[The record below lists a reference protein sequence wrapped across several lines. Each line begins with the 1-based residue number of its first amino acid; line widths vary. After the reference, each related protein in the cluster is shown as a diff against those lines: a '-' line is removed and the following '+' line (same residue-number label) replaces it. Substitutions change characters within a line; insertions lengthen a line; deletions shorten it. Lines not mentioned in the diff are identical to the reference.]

1 MSRRQPQ
8 PPRLPNQQNPGDSS
22 QSQNPGKI
30 VPITPSQLI
39 PSSHGQPSYS
49 SALASPAPRAINP
62 YQVEKHF
69 SLIQKPSSYPVQSR
83 SPYVKKAFVQH
94 ISYIEPHLVHI
105 TDPLALAM
113 EVLPPNWHFLPRH
126 PEKNIQFY
134 KSILSQEKSA
144 QIENIYSK
152 GDNPIVLYHKFIIT
166 GFVSCKEWGQHP
178 SLLRILR
185 NYKSPSG
192 SVLHYSYYDYK
203 HTRCSSVLG
212 GVHISSPMAAPVRRR
227 Y

>member
-1 MSRRQPQ
+1 MSRRQSQPQ
-8 PPRLPNQQNPGDSS
+8 PPRISNQQNPGDSS

-30 VPITPSQLI
+30 VPITPSQII
-39 PSSHGQPSYS
+39 PSSHGQPSYK

-62 YQVEKHF
+62 YQVENQF
-69 SLIQKPSSYPVQSR
+69 SLIQRPSSSYPAQSR
-83 SPYVKKAFVQH
+83 SPYVKKAFIQH
-94 ISYIEPHLVHI
+94 ISYIEPHLVHV

-152 GDNPIVLYHKFIIT
+152 GFH
-166 GFVSCKEWGQHP
+166 S
-178 SLLRILR
+178 R
-185 NYKSPSG
+185 N
-192 SVLHYSYYDYK
+192 
-203 HTRCSSVLG
+203 TLG
-212 GVHISSPMAAPVRRR
+212 SSPV
-227 Y
+227 

>member
-1 MSRRQPQ
+1 MSRRQSQPQ
-8 PPRLPNQQNPGDSS
+8 PPRLSNQQNPGDSS

-30 VPITPSQLI
+30 VPITPSQII

-69 SLIQKPSSYPVQSR
+69 SLIQRPSSYPIQSRNR
-83 SPYVKKAFVQH
+83 SPYVKKTFIQH

-105 TDPLALAM
+105 KDPLALAM

-134 KSILSQEKSA
+134 KSILSQE
-144 QIENIYSK
+144 
-152 GDNPIVLYHKFIIT
+152 P
-166 GFVSCKEWGQHP
+166 
-178 SLLRILR
+178 
-185 NYKSPSG
+185 
-192 SVLHYSYYDYK
+192 
-203 HTRCSSVLG
+203 
-212 GVHISSPMAAPVRRR
+212 
-227 Y
+227 